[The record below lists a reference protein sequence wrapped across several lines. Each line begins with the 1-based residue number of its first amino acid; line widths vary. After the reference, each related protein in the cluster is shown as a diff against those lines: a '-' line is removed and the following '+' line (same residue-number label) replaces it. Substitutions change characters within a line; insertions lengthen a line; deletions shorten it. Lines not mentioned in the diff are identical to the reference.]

1 MKEVN
6 HKRGPRFKDEK
17 TKKRNYVA
25 VRLEDETYWDLT
37 DASMKA
43 GIPVSTYVRVAI
55 EEALARDKERRKLG
69 YEGY

>member
-17 TKKRNYVA
+17 TKKSNRVM
-25 VRLEDETYWDLT
+25 VRLDEETYWGLV
-37 DASMKA
+37 DASIKA

-55 EEALARDKERRKLG
+55 EETLARDKERRNFG